1 MTAVAD
7 HPTANPAHA
16 RRLRPF
22 TESQRNRTPLD
33 RRDGYA
39 LLCIGILAAITRFI
53 ALPHPVSSGTPIFDE
68 KHYVPQAWDIVRSWE
83 HLLIG
88 GIESNP
94 GYGLVVHPPLA
105 KQIIALAEFVF
116 GYSPWGWRAMAAA
129 FGTAVVIVTMLLA
142 RELTQSWKVGAFAG
156 IIATFDGVLLVSSRF
171 GMLDIFQVFFIIAA
185 AWMLAR
191 DHREMRARMHRAWQ
205 TLVDDNITAGN
216 GRTFTS
222 ADNPGNNAWN
232 SRFGPRFGVRWW
244 RFGAGIMLGCALA
257 IKWSGL
263 YYIAF
268 FGLFCVLGDLIIRRR
283 YGVTR
288 PYSAVWFRDIPAA
301 LASLVAV
308 PVLLYLWS
316 WRAWF
321 TSETAVYRHA
331 AVDGTIEDGSWLHSL
346 PDTVASWLY
355 YHQSVLE
362 FHSTLTSSGG
372 HTHPWDSK
380 PWAWLAGLRPILY
393 YSNTELNCPLGGSE
407 AGCRQMLFLFGT
419 PAIWWLIVPGLLWA
433 VWALVVRGE
442 RAFAWPLVG
451 FAAGFIP
458 WLAAYDRQMYF
469 FYAAAF
475 IPFVIVIYAI
485 ILGHLAHRG
494 RYVRW
499 RLLVHLTGREL
510 TVGSLVVI
518 VYLATVVGMFIY
530 YSPILYALTI
540 TDGWYHSLMWL
551 PSWT

>member
-1 MTAVAD
+1 
-7 HPTANPAHA
+7 
-16 RRLRPF
+16 
-22 TESQRNRTPLD
+22 
-33 RRDGYA
+33 
-39 LLCIGILAAITRFI
+39 
-53 ALPHPVSSGTPIFDE
+53 
-68 KHYVPQAWDIVRSWE
+68 
-83 HLLIG
+83 
-88 GIESNP
+88 
-94 GYGLVVHPPLA
+94 
-105 KQIIALAEFVF
+105 
-116 GYSPWGWRAMAAA
+116 
-129 FGTAVVIVTMLLA
+129 
-142 RELTQSWKVGAFAG
+142 
-156 IIATFDGVLLVSSRF
+156 
-171 GMLDIFQVFFIIAA
+171 
-185 AWMLAR
+185 
-191 DHREMRARMHRAWQ
+191 MHRAWQ

-222 ADNPGNNAWN
+222 ADKPGNNAWN

-288 PYSAVWFRDIPAA
+288 PYSAVWLRDIPAA

-321 TSETAVYRHA
+321 ASETAVYRHA

-393 YSNTELNCPLGGSE
+393 YSNTELDCPLGGSE

-485 ILGHLAHRG
+485 IHCLLGDG
-494 RYVRW
+494 RRH
-499 RLLVHLTGREL
+499 VHLLLADSLRL
-510 TVGSLVVI
+510 NDYRRLVSLADVVAQLDVTVLHIAVTHPQPRRRQRTADQHDDEQNLLPAGNTKNNIADSEAGQEHAHGSDHRHH
-518 VYLATVVGMFIY
+518 ARC
-530 YSPILYALTI
+530 PIRAPR
-540 TDGWYHSLMWL
+540 GSEQAE
-551 PSWT
+551 